1 VTAIGQAVNMLA
13 EVPGG
18 QSIQP
23 QAQDLPIFLAESRN
37 AQDAVFAAVG
47 DLLTLDQLGGP

>member
-1 VTAIGQAVNMLA
+1 VTAIGPAATLSA